1 MNSSSQLQAII
12 FDMDGLL
19 VNSEPV
25 WEEAETEVFGAYGIQ
40 VTPEVRAQLVGMRN
54 DEFLGQ
60 MRRIY
65 NIQASFETLQNAV
78 LSRMLAL
85 IPEKAAPKPGALE
98 MLHYARE
105 HAIPTAIASSSPGVI
120 IEAVVASRQ
129 WTELIPVRCS
139 AEFLPKGKP
148 APDVYL
154 HAAEQLGSVPHRC
167 LALEDSPNGA
177 RAAVAAGM
185 ICYAVPDLSHTT
197 IEAFAGI
204 TNFVFDSLYTVL
216 SQLQNGGWQHH
227 TNQQD

>member
-1 MNSSSQLQAII
+1 MNSSHQPQAII

-25 WEEAETEVFGAYGIQ
+25 WEEAEIEVFGAYGVQ
-40 VTPEVRAQLVGMRN
+40 VTADVRSQLVGMRN
-54 DEFLGQ
+54 DEFLGH

-65 NIQASFETLQNAV
+65 HIEASMETLHKAV
-78 LSRMLAL
+78 IGRMLEL
-85 IPEKAAPKPGALE
+85 IPEKATPNPGALE
-98 MLHYARE
+98 LLRYTQERGIA
-105 HAIPTAIASSSPGVI
+105 TAIASSSPGII

-129 WTELIPVRCS
+129 WGELIPVRCS
-139 AEFLPKGKP
+139 AEGLPKGKP

-154 HAAEQLGSVPHRC
+154 HAAQQLGIAPHLC

-197 IEAFAGI
+197 IEAFAGV
-204 TNFVFDSLYTVL
+204 THYVFDSLHTVR
-216 SQLQNGGWQHH
+216 SQLQNDGWHKHRSQ
-227 TNQQD
+227 